1 MLLNCKKNFQ
11 EKLTIELSQK
21 AYKQSEISLIELL
34 LNKKMKSPTEE
45 EFEESIKELS
55 EYKNRLEKEV
65 VTISQKL
72 KMPQRKIESIINSH
86 QELNKIKIILSKLY
100 KQKENATSNL
110 FLWFYFCCLNNIEM
124 YPMNVAKL
132 NSIKCI

>member
-1 MLLNCKKNFQ
+1 
-11 EKLTIELSQK
+11 
-21 AYKQSEISLIELL
+21 
-34 LNKKMKSPTEE
+34 MKSPTEE

-65 VTISQKL
+65 VTISKKL
-72 KMPQRKIESIINSH
+72 KIPQRKIESIVNSH

-110 FLWFYFCCLNNIEM
+110 LL
-124 YPMNVAKL
+124 
-132 NSIKCI
+132 

>member
-1 MLLNCKKNFQ
+1 
-11 EKLTIELSQK
+11 
-21 AYKQSEISLIELL
+21 
-34 LNKKMKSPTEE
+34 MKSPTEE

-72 KMPQRKIESIINSH
+72 KMPQSKIESIINSH

-100 KQKENATSNL
+100 KQKENAKSNL
-110 FLWFYFCCLNNIEM
+110 LL
-124 YPMNVAKL
+124 
-132 NSIKCI
+132 